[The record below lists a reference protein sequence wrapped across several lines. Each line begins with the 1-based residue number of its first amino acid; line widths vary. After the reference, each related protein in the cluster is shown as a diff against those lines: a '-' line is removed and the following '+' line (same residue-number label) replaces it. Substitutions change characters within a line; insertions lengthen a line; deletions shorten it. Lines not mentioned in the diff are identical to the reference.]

1 LTANGLPAPGGA
13 NTAIEIG
20 LGLRTFVVNV
30 LAKQISDAAETFDLI
45 ALDGDLSAVLK
56 DRHKQVKAFRIFMP
70 PLVRIDE

>member
-1 LTANGLPAPGGA
+1 MTCQPPGEPTRLS
-13 NTAIEIG
+13 NR
-20 LGLRTFVVNV
+20 LGITGFVVNV